1 MRVVLVG
8 NTAPEDKMGGLPRY
22 VRELARALVHA
33 GVPTT
38 LVVKRV
44 PTAPAATEELAA
56 DGVRIIRHSVPSKG
70 NPLFAAA
77 YPVYTARGVLGPVR
91 AVGTGDTVVHGHF
104 AVSALPLVLRGVPYV
119 YTFHAPLWRE
129 LLDERQ
135 GTYHLPGA
143 AERPVVAGLRMAERV
158 VVSRARRVFVLSEFM
173 RTQLAQLSPRAAAHA
188 ELLPGGI
195 DLDKFSP
202 SGTVE
207 RATVDAPVLFTARR
221 LTPRTGV
228 DRLVQALP
236 DVLAEHPAAMLAVAG
251 VGEMEPALR
260 ALATRLGIAGRVHF
274 LGELSDA
281 ELVEWYRRSTLV
293 VVPTIKLEG
302 FGLTIAEALA
312 CGTPVIG
319 TPVGAIPEL
328 LGALDPG
335 LMADDNS
342 SAALGAAVNRALA
355 DPEHLRALG
364 ARGRELVAPAMG
376 WEAISRR
383 YLDAYD
389 AVLAQPAR

>member
-1 MRVVLVG
+1 MKVVLVG
-8 NTAPEDKMGGLPRY
+8 NTVPEDKMGGLPRY
-22 VRELARALVHA
+22 VRDLARALAGAGVETTLLVKRVHA
-33 GVPTT
+33 GSLAEEV
-38 LVVKRV
+38 
-44 PTAPAATEELAA
+44 AP
-56 DGVRIIRHSVPSKG
+56 DGVRIVRHAVPSKA

-77 YPVYTARGVLGPVR
+77 YPLYTARGVLGPVR
-91 AVGTGDTVVHGHF
+91 GARRSATVVHGHF
-104 AVSALPLVLRGVPYV
+104 AVSALPLALRGVPYV

-135 GTYHLPGA
+135 GTYHLPAA
-143 AERPVVAGLRMAERV
+143 AERPVVAGLRTAERIV
-158 VVSRARRVFVLSEFM
+158 ISRARRAFVLSEFM
-173 RTQLAQLSPRAAAHA
+173 RTQLAQLDPRAAAEA
-188 ELLPGGI
+188 DLLPGGV

-202 SGTVE
+202 SAAVE
-207 RATVDAPVLFTARR
+207 RAGVDGPVLFTARR

-236 DVLAEHPAAMLAVAG
+236 EVLAEHPGAMLAVAG

-260 ALATRLGIAGRVHF
+260 ALAARLGIAGRVRF
-274 LGELSDA
+274 LGELSDP
-281 ELVEWYRRSTLV
+281 ELVDWYRRSTLV
-293 VVPTIKLEG
+293 VVPTVKLEG

-335 LMADDNS
+335 LMGEDNS
-342 SAALGAAVNRALA
+342 AGALAAAINRALA
-355 DPEHLRALG
+355 NPEHLRELG

-383 YLDAYD
+383 YLDAYE
-389 AVLAQPAR
+389 AVLAQRER